1 MKNSWLLLPTFIS
14 LFLVNSLFGQN
25 NCPSLPK
32 KTSFDTLAYIKAEI
46 PTDPARPL
54 GLWLGQGIVQRTP
67 TERRPGYIPS
77 NKPSWAIATAVAWN
91 YARNIDQR
99 VEYPKIGYWMATL
112 VQETELR
119 CATGLTWSAP
129 AQVPIAYNP
138 ATVYAAQINNG
149 CLQIEGPGSAYS
161 ALQQGYPYG
170 RFPTASYHTLMEGV
184 DGYEASALVKTYYD
198 SYTGQ
203 IFNYNMGWNFYKNI
217 DCKDQYDPYAYEKMT
232 ASAYN
237 AGPNGF
243 LSAKPILD
251 NTGPGCWTGLPATTA
266 GYAND
271 IAKWISVFENNTGYC
286 DYPAGSTWGGY
297 YNNNMAW
304 ADVTHYLGIIDNMYP
319 EINFATD
326 VIPSVQAAF
335 VAKAGSL
342 AGTIPFQQFGSV
354 IDAIVLKLPLERPTY
369 VEGSPVGGSMTCSGS
384 ILPYGHVEILDGS
397 TTMCLGNSV
406 TLELVVDAGGGTNPT
421 YKWFANSTSG
431 TLLGTGRT
439 ITITPTSTGVF
450 RYAAQICNSAGCYT
464 VYSNNQNACQDSR
477 NVNGFKVTVNNCS
490 GCSFT
495 ASATSVN
502 TPCTGM
508 NAGTINLTLTNAPAN
523 YKVTY
528 TANTPLGPI
537 SNTFNSS
544 GNTVA
549 INNLRDGSYNVILE
563 DLSNPACRAYTN
575 VIVNYTT
582 AINEYIDATKVSL
595 SADKCTATVKAD
607 LKELPAPCNWKV
619 QTYVDV
625 FFQWENWVNVGV
637 STSTGIST
645 LEKFTRIAIKPE
657 IDTWNDVPVSE
668 QVMSLNTGDQIDIY
682 MALTT
687 TPGATQLRA
696 YTTKIYDENNV
707 LVHTI
712 VAPAGASNSGPY
724 HAGSYT
730 VTCPTPALPAYTYT
744 WSPALTTMTNTARTS
759 NGTIGITFNTPT
771 TYTVTAQH
779 PTNAACRLTDTLII
793 QPTCPTAL
801 PVNFVSF
808 TATLLNEQA
817 VELNWSTAME
827 ENASYFQVERSLDG
841 VHFIGLRTVPATG
854 YSSSLKSYD
863 YIDHY
868 AVRGTIY
875 YRIAEYDVNGTKM
888 YSGVRAVTGVKKL
901 NLTVYPNPS
910 VNSFNVF
917 VEGEDNNEKIS
928 LVIYDVL
935 GNVAERKMVSSN
947 TTTIVGE
954 HLAQGAYILHVQK
967 PDETIAI
974 QKLIKE

>member
-1 MKNSWLLLPTFIS
+1 MKNSWLLLPTFV
-14 LFLVNSLFGQN
+14 LFFLVNSLYGQN
-25 NCPSLPK
+25 NCPALPK

-54 GLWLGQGIVQRTP
+54 GLWLGQGIVKRGP
-67 TERRPGYIPS
+67 TEFRPGYIPS

-129 AQVPIAYNP
+129 AQVPVAYDP

-149 CLQIEGPGSAYS
+149 CLQIEGPTSAYS
-161 ALQQGYPYG
+161 ALQQAYPYG
-170 RFPTASYHTLMEGV
+170 RFPTANYHTLMEGV

-217 DCKDQYDPYAYEKMT
+217 DCKDQYDAYAYEKMT
-232 ASAYN
+232 ASNYN
-237 AGPNGF
+237 GGPNAF
-243 LSAKPILD
+243 LAAKTILD
-251 NTGPGCWTGLPATTA
+251 NTGPGCWTGLPASTA

-286 DYPAGSTWGGY
+286 DYPTGSTWGGY
-297 YNNNMAW
+297 YNDNMTW
-304 ADVTHYLGIIDNMYP
+304 AAVTHYLGIIDNMYP

-354 IDAIVLKLPLERPTY
+354 IDAIVLKLPLERPNY
-369 VEGSPVGGSMTCSGS
+369 VEGSPSGGALNCSGAT
-384 ILPYGHVEILDGS
+384 LPYGHVEILDGS

-406 TLELVVDAGGGTNPT
+406 TLELVVDAGGGTAPT

-431 TLLGTGRT
+431 TLLGTGKT

-464 VYSNNQNACQDSR
+464 VYSNNQNACQDPR
-477 NVNGFKVTVNNCS
+477 NVNGFKVTVTNCS
-490 GCSFT
+490 ACSFT

-508 NAGTINLTLTNAPAN
+508 NAGKINLTLTNAPAS

-528 TANTPLGPI
+528 TANTPLGPV
-537 SNTFNSS
+537 SKSFNTS
-544 GNTVA
+544 GSTVA
-549 INNLRDGSYNVILE
+549 IDSLRDGSYNIVLE
-563 DLSNPACRAYTN
+563 DLSNPACKAYTN
-575 VIVNYTT
+575 RIVNYTT
-582 AINEYIDATKVSL
+582 AVNEYIDAKKVSL
-595 SADKCTATVKAD
+595 SADKCMATVKAD

-619 QTYVDV
+619 QTYVDN
-625 FFQWENWVNVGV
+625 FFQWENQVNVGLV
-637 STSTGIST
+637 TSTGIST
-645 LEKFTRIAIKPE
+645 LDKYNRVAMKPE
-657 IDTWNDVPVSE
+657 IDLYNNVQLNE
-668 QVMSLNTGDQIDIY
+668 QIMTLNTGDRIDVYI
-682 MALTT
+682 ALTV
-687 TPGATQLRA
+687 PAQA
-696 YTTKIYDENNV
+696 MPYTTRIYDENNV
-707 LVHTI
+707 LVSTI

-744 WSPALTTMTNTARTS
+744 WSPALNTVTNTAKAS
-759 NGTIGITFNTPT
+759 NGTININFVVPT
-771 TYTVTAQH
+771 TYTITAQH
-779 PTNAACRLTDTLII
+779 PSNAACKLTDTLII

-808 TATLLNEQA
+808 NAFLLNEQA
-817 VELNWSTAME
+817 VQLDWSTAME
-827 ENASYFQVERSLDG
+827 ENASYFQVERSTDG
-841 VHFIGLRTVPATG
+841 MHFLSLGTVVAAG
-854 YSSSLKSYD
+854 YSSSLQNYH
-863 YIDHY
+863 YVDHY
-868 AVRGTIY
+868 AVRGTVY

-888 YSGVRAVTGVKKL
+888 YSGVKAVYGSKRMS
-901 NLTVYPNPS
+901 LTVYPNPS

-917 VEGEDNNEKIS
+917 VESEEDEKIN

-935 GNVAERKMVSSN
+935 GHVAERKTISSN
-947 TTTIVGE
+947 SITVVGE
-954 HLAQGAYILHVQK
+954 TLARGAYILHVQK
-967 PDETIAI
+967 PDETLSI